1 MAILQSLRNAG
12 AVVSARV
19 RIARS
24 RMAAATLAAASC
36 GALLVA
42 STQAYAQQPMPSGPH
57 SPENR
62 AAAAEPAAPDP
73 SGSAVH
79 ESQAPQARDAKGAKK
94 GATAGS
100 KGKSEGAGGFDNGL
114 YGTGAGSN
122 K

>member
-1 MAILQSLRNAG
+1 MTILQSLRNTG
-12 AVVSARV
+12 AAESGRLYAARV
-19 RIARS
+19 RTL
-24 RMAAATLAAASC
+24 ATALAAASC

-42 STQAYAQQPMPSGPH
+42 STNAYAQQPMPSGPH

-62 AAAAEPAAPDP
+62 AAAVESAPDP

-79 ESQAPQARDAKGAKK
+79 ESQAPQAKDAKGAKK

-100 KGKSEGAGGFDNGL
+100 KSKREGAGGFGNGL